1 MTVCGCSLGKAGV
14 VMQKFWGK
22 TISVS
27 EAVELTVK
35 TLKEFIEL
43 DAIDVPIDRSIKM
56 ISSEIIKCP
65 IDLPPY
71 NNSAVDGYAVRSIDT
86 IGATQLNPVKL
97 KVKCS
102 MDTGDPPDKCGILK
116 DNEAV
121 EVGTG
126 APLPNGAD
134 AVVMYEDSLRV
145 GDYVEVFKQTAPFD
159 NVNRAG
165 DDFKAGEEVISKG
178 TQLTAFHI
186 GLLAS
191 LGLKNVRVYR
201 PLKAFILPTGSELVE
216 PGEPLQL
223 GKKYSSTDYII
234 ASLLKEIG
242 FIEVTKLSP
251 IPDHVEEVKKVLLN
265 ELEKADLAIT
275 IGGSSIGN
283 RDVVYRVI
291 DSEGLWVFRGVALR
305 PGRTT
310 SLGLIN
316 EKPVFV
322 LSGNPVAAWAGFTAI
337 IKPSIYRLY
346 CSSPPIEPSIVAIVS
361 ERIVNVAGYRSYVR
375 VVLNSNGF
383 KYFVKPYMIH
393 GSSYLSSMIRA
404 HGYVVIPEEV
414 EGYDVGEEVVVQLF
428 TTRPLHFTQSIN

>member
-1 MTVCGCSLGKAGV
+1 
-14 VMQKFWGK
+14 MQKFWGK

-27 EAVELTVK
+27 EAVELAVK
-35 TLKEFIEL
+35 TLRESIEL
-43 DAIDVPIDRSIKM
+43 GTVEIPIDRSIKM
-56 ISSEIIKCP
+56 ISSESIKCS

-86 IGATQLNPVKL
+86 IGASQLNPVKL

-102 MDTGDPPDKCGILK
+102 IDTGDPPDKCGVLGS
-116 DNEAV
+116 NEAV

-126 APLPNGAD
+126 APLPSGAD
-134 AVVMYEDSLRV
+134 AVVMYEDSLRI
-145 GDYVEVFKQTAPFD
+145 GEYVEVFKQVAPFE

-165 DDFKAGEEVISKG
+165 DDFKAGEEVISRG

-201 PLKAFILPTGSELVE
+201 PLKAFVLPTGSELVE
-216 PGEPLQL
+216 PGEQLQP
-223 GKKYSSTDYII
+223 GKRYSSTDYIV
-234 ASLLKEIG
+234 ASLLMEAG
-242 FIEVTKLSP
+242 FIEVIKLSP
-251 IPDHVEEVKKVLLN
+251 VQDRVEEVKEVLLK

-275 IGGSSIGN
+275 IGGSSIGG
-283 RDVVYRVI
+283 RDVVCRVI
-291 DSEGLWVFRGVALR
+291 DSEGLWIFRGVALR

-316 EKPVFV
+316 GKPVFT

-337 IKPSIYRLY
+337 VKPSIYRLY
-346 CSSPPIEPSIVAIVS
+346 NSSPPVEPCIKATVS
-361 ERIVNVAGYRSYVR
+361 ERIVNIVGYRSYVR
-375 VVLNSNGF
+375 VVLIGNGP

-393 GSSYLSSMIRA
+393 GSSYLSSVIKA
-404 HGYVVIPEEV
+404 HGYVVITEDV

-428 TTRPLHFTQSIN
+428 GKDLHTLFEAFN

>member
-1 MTVCGCSLGKAGV
+1 
-14 VMQKFWGK
+14 MQKFWSK

-27 EAVELTVK
+27 EAVELAVK
-35 TLKEFIEL
+35 ILKESIEL
-43 DAIDVPIDRSIKM
+43 KAIDIPIDRSIKM
-56 ISSEIIKCP
+56 ISSESIKCP

-97 KVKCS
+97 RVKCS
-102 MDTGDPPDKCGILK
+102 MDTGDPPDKCGVLR
-116 DNEAV
+116 DSEAV

-126 APLPNGAD
+126 APLPEGAD
-134 AVVMYEDSLRV
+134 AVVMYEDSLKV
-145 GDYVEVFKQTAPFD
+145 GDYIEVFRQIAPFD

-165 DDFKAGEEVISKG
+165 DDFKAGEEAISEG
-178 TQLTAFHI
+178 TQLTVFHI

-201 PLKAFILPTGSELVE
+201 PLKALILPTGSELVE
-216 PGEPLQL
+216 PGELLQL
-223 GKKYSSTDYII
+223 GKKYSSTDYIV
-234 ASLLKEIG
+234 ASLLREAG
-242 FIEVTKLSP
+242 FIKVIKLSP
-251 IPDHVEEVKKVLLN
+251 TPDHVEEVKKALLKG
-265 ELEKADLAIT
+265 LEKADLAIT
-275 IGGSSIGN
+275 IGGSSIGS
-283 RDVVYRVI
+283 RDVVHRVI

-316 EKPVFV
+316 RKPVFI

-337 IKPSIYRLY
+337 IKPSIYKLY
-346 CSSPPIEPSIVAIVS
+346 RSSPPVEPSIVATVS

-375 VVLNSNGF
+375 VALSSNGL

-393 GSSYLSSMIRA
+393 GSSYLSSIIKA

-428 TTRPLHFTQSIN
+428 TTRHLHVA